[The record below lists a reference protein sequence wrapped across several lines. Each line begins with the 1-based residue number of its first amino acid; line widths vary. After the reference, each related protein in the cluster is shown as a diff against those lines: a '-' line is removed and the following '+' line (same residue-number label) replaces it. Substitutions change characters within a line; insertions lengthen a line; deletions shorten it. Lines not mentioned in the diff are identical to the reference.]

1 MDASLFVQSLNWL
14 QRVIIYFFLIIARFS
29 NGDENVSCMIHQYD
43 MQIQGSTNKGHS
55 VIYWDPEF
63 FIGCN
68 ADYFLIIFSKTNN
81 RNVIVHVFGISL

>member
-1 MDASLFVQSLNWL
+1 
-14 QRVIIYFFLIIARFS
+14 
-29 NGDENVSCMIHQYD
+29 MIHQYD